1 MTNLYIDFDGVIC
14 NTIDITYEMI
24 KNLKIDKKDSE
35 KMLEFYQNLDWESV
49 LKKAKDINDGL
60 NNIKKIIASGKF
72 NVSILTHVTSLDE
85 IKAKLEYIRKYFD
98 IPVIGVPKNISKATL
113 INARNSIL
121 IDDYVEN
128 LKEWR
133 NAGGLGIRFDLDKD
147 GKGFP
152 VIDKLDEVIEVF

>member
-24 KNLKIDKKDSE
+24 DNLKIDKKDAG
-35 KMLEFYQNLDWESV
+35 KMLEFYQNLNWEEV
-49 LKKAKDINDGL
+49 LKKTTDINEGL
-60 NNIKKIIASGKF
+60 QGIRKIIDSGKF

-85 IKAKLEYIRKYFD
+85 IKAKLQYIRKYFD
-98 IPVIGVPKNISKATL
+98 IPVIGVPKSVSKAAL
-113 INARNSIL
+113 INAKNSIL

-133 NAGGLGIRFDLDKD
+133 SAGGLGIRFDLDKD

-152 VIDKLDEVIEVF
+152 VIDRLDDVIEVF